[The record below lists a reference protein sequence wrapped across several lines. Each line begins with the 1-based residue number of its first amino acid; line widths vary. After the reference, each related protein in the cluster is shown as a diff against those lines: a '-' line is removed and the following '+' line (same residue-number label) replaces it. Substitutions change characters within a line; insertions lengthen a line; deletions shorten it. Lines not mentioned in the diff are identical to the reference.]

1 MQRRCGESTNIAGA
15 NLHRSSSIVINRATE
30 LYRIK
35 VVGEYMGF
43 GDKKVQSGLLYS
55 SMPEAITAFL
65 KNGLTYTHVVN
76 LAWLYR
82 AYAEE
87 IDTGG
92 RPKRSAEEAYEM
104 MNEYFKSSIV
114 NRLKGKGTKY
124 INDMLLAK
132 AAEVKKQSAYLT
144 GELFVIDEVAA
155 TKDRRAK
162 IDRELTGAALT
173 LLETGV
179 AKFEDADLE
188 RVHVLL
194 ERVSQE
200 IGTRAVGVV
209 ETDQPPTLDKALLA
223 V

>member
-1 MQRRCGESTNIAGA
+1 
-15 NLHRSSSIVINRATE
+15 
-30 LYRIK
+30 
-35 VVGEYMGF
+35 
-43 GDKKVQSGLLYS
+43 
-55 SMPEAITAFL
+55 
-65 KNGLTYTHVVN
+65 
-76 LAWLYR
+76 
-82 AYAEE
+82 
-87 IDTGG
+87 
-92 RPKRSAEEAYEM
+92 M